1 MSKNNI
7 KTSGFSL
14 AKRKELTGDDFY
26 EIKQF
31 DDMTVA
37 VLCDGVGSAQ
47 EGAMAA
53 KKVTQH
59 IINNFKN
66 IPKVW
71 SIEKAMKEFITSI
84 IQFFTP
90 NLYMNMKDLNM

>member
-31 DDMTVA
+31 DDMTIA

-53 KKVTQH
+53 KKVTKH
-59 IINNFKN
+59 IIK
-66 IPKVW
+66 
-71 SIEKAMKEFITSI
+71 
-84 IQFFTP
+84 
-90 NLYMNMKDLNM
+90 